1 MRAIQR
7 HRGPSKEEVHR
18 FCASLGEEDGEDPH
32 LVKRRRAHSKRS
44 ALSAAPSGRP
54 ERKVCQLCRQVALT
68 LDEVLAD
75 CGDGVLRGLR
85 VATVSPFPN
94 ASRLLVTVAPVG
106 GRLTPDAGP
115 KVVMEHLERAS
126 GHLLYE
132 IAAAVTRK
140 RAPLLHYRLAEPALR
155 GNSFMTKP
163 GIRSWLGTAFLLL
176 AILILGLLVAREQH
190 RETRLKAAL
199 ARFQNRE
206 HQEIYSTLNYAT
218 LDPTSSPLS
227 LVSWGGNSS
236 LETVLD
242 HITALTTRAPIRGP
256 RRVLSVEVDAT
267 GLQDTGLSLK
277 SVAKLPAVPTDL
289 IEIRRCCPSDARRS
303 ISHTRSRTAD

>member
-1 MRAIQR
+1 
-7 HRGPSKEEVHR
+7 
-18 FCASLGEEDGEDPH
+18 
-32 LVKRRRAHSKRS
+32 
-44 ALSAAPSGRP
+44 
-54 ERKVCQLCRQVALT
+54 
-68 LDEVLAD
+68 
-75 CGDGVLRGLR
+75 
-85 VATVSPFPN
+85 
-94 ASRLLVTVAPVG
+94 
-106 GRLTPDAGP
+106 
-115 KVVMEHLERAS
+115 
-126 GHLLYE
+126 
-132 IAAAVTRK
+132 
-140 RAPLLHYRLAEPALR
+140 
-155 GNSFMTKP
+155 MTKP

-267 GLQDTGLSLK
+267 GLQETGLSLK
-277 SVAKLPAVPTDL
+277 SVAKLPAAPTDL
-289 IEIRRCCPSDARRS
+289 IEIRAVVLQMLAPFDLAYQVKDGRLTITSQKQVRRLDERILKHLDDRIV
-303 ISHTRSRTAD
+303 ISWSSGDSLQAVIERVRERSRGPNFPEGLPIFLGVRGDTGPDERLTLASTGRDELPIRDQLSRLLAPLALRFDVQDGALLIVKEPPAPLTELETGISQ